1 MGYPGLKGEKGDMGP
16 SGSPVS
22 DSVEHSTHH
31 ITSHDGLGVLSPQL
45 EFISVII
52 QREGP
57 GSYSSLLIILLEI
70 HSRRRDTKNNTEVP
84 CLIAGVGRQ
93 HLAPDD
99 RLFFFCLFLWDITSR
114 AAGDGRQPGPNCTWA
129 H

>member
-22 DSVEHSTHH
+22 DSVEHITA
-31 ITSHDGLGVLSPQL
+31 TSHDGLGVLSPQL

-70 HSRRRDTKNNTEVP
+70 HSRRRDTKNNTEIHF
-84 CLIAGVGRQ
+84 LIAGVGRQ
-93 HLAPDD
+93 HLPPDD
-99 RLFFFCLFLWDITSR
+99 RFFFFCLFLWDITSR
-114 AAGDGRQPGPNCTWA
+114 AAGDGRQAGPNCTWA